1 MAVAPPTAPAPRRLP
16 AGPAG
21 HWLQGNLP
29 EFRRDRLDFL
39 CRCARDWGDVAALRF
54 GPRRIFLVSGPELIE
69 EVLVTQARHFRKH
82 FALRLNPLVL
92 GKGLLS
98 SEGDFWLRQR
108 RLAQPAFQR
117 HRIAAYAPTMVA
129 AAERR
134 LADWRPGETRDVQA
148 EMMRLTLDVAART
161 LFGADASGEAGAVG
175 AALQLIQENF
185 LVRFNSLLPLPMWVP
200 TPAHLRL
207 RRVVRRLD
215 EIIYGFIRQRRQTG
229 ARGDDLLSLLL
240 HARDEEGGGRMTDRQ
255 LRDEAMTLFLAG
267 HETTALV
274 LSWAWYLLAQR
285 PEAEEK
291 LAAEVREVLG
301 GRPPALED
309 LPRLRYAEGV
319 IHESMRLYPPGY
331 LIGREALCDCEVGGY
346 AVAKGTTLLMNVWA
360 VQRDP
365 RFWERPEEFR
375 PERWADGQSKRLP
388 HYAYLP
394 FGGGPRVCIGNT
406 FAMIETV
413 LVLAVLAAR
422 WRFTLQ
428 PGYTA
433 RLWPTFTL
441 RPLHG
446 IPAVLTPR

>member
-1 MAVAPPTAPAPRRLP
+1 MAVAPPTVPAPRP
-16 AGPAG
+16 PPPGPPG
-21 HWLQGNLP
+21 HWLKGNLP

-39 CRCARDWGDVAALRF
+39 CRCARDWGDLAALRF
-54 GPRRIFLVSGPELIE
+54 GPRRILLVSGPELIE
-69 EVLVTQARHFRKH
+69 EVLVNQARHFRKH

-92 GKGLLS
+92 GNGLLT

-117 HRIAAYAPTMVA
+117 QRVAAYAPTMVA
-129 AAERR
+129 AAERL
-134 LADWRPGETRDVQA
+134 LAGWRPGETRDVQA
-148 EMMRLTLDVAART
+148 EMMRLTLDIAART
-161 LFGADASGEAGAVG
+161 LFGADVSADAGEVG
-175 AALQLIQENF
+175 TALQVLQENF
-185 LVRFNSLLPLPMWVP
+185 LKRFNSLLPLPTWVP

-215 EIIYGFIRQRRQTG
+215 AIIYGFIRERRRGG

-274 LSWAWYLLAQR
+274 LSWAWYLLAR
-285 PEAEEK
+285 HPEAEGR
-291 LAAEVREVLG
+291 LVAEVRDVLG
-301 GRPPALED
+301 GRPPALAD

-319 IHESMRLYPPGY
+319 VNESMRLYPPGY
-331 LIGREALCDCEVGGY
+331 IIGREALCDCAVGGY
-346 AVAKGTTLLMNVWA
+346 RVAKGTTLLMNVWA

-365 RFWERPEEFR
+365 RFWDRPEEFR
-375 PERWADGQSKRLP
+375 PERWSDGETARLP
-388 HYAYLP
+388 RYAFLP

-413 LVLAVLAAR
+413 LVLAVLAPR
-422 WRFTLQ
+422 YRFTVR
-428 PGYTA
+428 PGYTPQ
-433 RLWPTFTL
+433 LWPTFTL

-446 IPAVLTPR
+446 IPTVLTPR